1 MSVSPVLA
9 AAPCSGLLQP
19 YDIEGHSIPLAGKVD
34 FGAYEDTL
42 FADGYDGN

>member
-1 MSVSPVLA
+1 MV
-9 AAPCSGLLQP
+9 CSSP

-34 FGAYEDTL
+34 FCAYEDTL